1 MGKEYER
8 IACRDESHSSL
19 KYYKIIYVSRLSSQ
33 LAVLSSRALLSP
45 LNQSNVEMSRCEIL
59 SSILCSSV

>member
-19 KYYKIIYVSRLSSQ
+19 KFIYVSRLSSQ
-33 LAVLSSRALLSP
+33 LAVLSSRVLLSP
-45 LNQSNVEMSRCEIL
+45 LNQSNVEMSR
-59 SSILCSSV
+59 